1 MAVSLHI
8 ARVFN
13 LRSEGAA
20 WVPDLRMALSRE
32 HHHNYI
38 NSSIAKSFQKG
49 VQFIVALG
57 LVEWFTI
64 EEVAIPCVLLGLP
77 SNLYDDYLMQVWP
90 LIQLFCFLFVKK
102 SVTHHQGEY

>member
-20 WVPDLRMALSRE
+20 WVPDLRMALSR
-32 HHHNYI
+32 HNMSEKKDI
-38 NSSIAKSFQKG
+38 TKSFQKS

-77 SNLYDDYLMQVWP
+77 STLYDDYLMQVWS
-90 LIQLFCFLFVKK
+90 LIQLFFCFFFVIN
-102 SVTHHQGEY
+102 Q